1 MFKNI
6 EDKIPTYTIFTIL
19 LCLNITM
26 LAVNILLSRSTN
38 KLIENVKQVNE
49 SAAYLSDS
57 KTLVLNLI
65 DMTKENIEKAL
76 DNTPNQKMIKPS
88 DLLDLGKKNEK

>member
-49 SAAYLSDS
+49 SSAYLSDR
-57 KTLVLNLI
+57 KTLVFNLI

-76 DNTPNQKMIKPS
+76 DKTPNQKMIKPS